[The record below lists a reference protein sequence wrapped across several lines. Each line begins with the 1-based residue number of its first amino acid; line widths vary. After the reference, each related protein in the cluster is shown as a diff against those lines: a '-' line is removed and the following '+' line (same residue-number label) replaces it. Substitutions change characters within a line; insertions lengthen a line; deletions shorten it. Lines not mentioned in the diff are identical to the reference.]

1 MVTLFIQIQPE
12 IMQIHIKQ
20 VLEKRERQRQRQRQ
34 TDRQRQRQRQRQRE
48 ETTKGLQ
55 HRCTQ
60 LRQPRKDLS
69 AKIFTE
75 ITLLNQNNSLN
86 LPLHTNITSLAI
98 FLNLYYWYPWNC

>member
-1 MVTLFIQIQPE
+1 MVARNHANTYKTSIG
-12 IMQIHIKQ
+12 K
-20 VLEKRERQRQRQRQ
+20 KRERE
-34 TDRQRQRQRQRQRE
+34 RE

-75 ITLLNQNNSLN
+75 VTLLNQNNSLN

-98 FLNLYYWYPWNC
+98 FLNLLLVSLELLSKKKLKAPQELKDL

>member
-1 MVTLFIQIQPE
+1 MVTLFVQIQPE

-20 VLEKRERQRQRQRQ
+20 VLEKRERE
-34 TDRQRQRQRQRQRE
+34 RE